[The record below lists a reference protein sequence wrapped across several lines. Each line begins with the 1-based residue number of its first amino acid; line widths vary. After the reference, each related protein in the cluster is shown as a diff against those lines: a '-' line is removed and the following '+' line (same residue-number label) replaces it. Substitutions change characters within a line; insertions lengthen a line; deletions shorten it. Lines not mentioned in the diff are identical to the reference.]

1 MDVRTHFASAADER
15 RNALTAPQVQRWT
28 IIQSLVCVGVFT
40 LRKIAPE
47 LRLTLQR
54 VLLDLSRAG
63 QRIWCGIS
71 SNVQNASTT

>member
-1 MDVRTHFASAADER
+1 MH
-15 RNALTAPQVQRWT
+15 
-28 IIQSLVCVGVFT
+28 SLVCVFVVT

>member
-1 MDVRTHFASAADER
+1 MH
-15 RNALTAPQVQRWT
+15 
-28 IIQSLVCVGVFT
+28 SLVCVFVVT

-63 QRIWCGIS
+63 QMFCCGT
-71 SNVQNASTT
+71 SNVQSACTT